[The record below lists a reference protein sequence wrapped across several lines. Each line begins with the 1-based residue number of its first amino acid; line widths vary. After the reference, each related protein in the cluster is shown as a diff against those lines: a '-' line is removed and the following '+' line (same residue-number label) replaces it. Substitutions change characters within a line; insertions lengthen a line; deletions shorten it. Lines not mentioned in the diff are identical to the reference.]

1 MAVSLPP
8 QPWTEGM
15 SFVVDE
21 TGLEY
26 TYNGEVWVSEGKEID
41 IPDPVYMGDVE
52 PES

>member
-15 SFVVDE
+15 SFVVDG

-26 TYNGEVWVSEGKEID
+26 TYNGEVWVNEGRID
-41 IPDPVYMGDVE
+41 L
-52 PES
+52 SSTLRATWKA